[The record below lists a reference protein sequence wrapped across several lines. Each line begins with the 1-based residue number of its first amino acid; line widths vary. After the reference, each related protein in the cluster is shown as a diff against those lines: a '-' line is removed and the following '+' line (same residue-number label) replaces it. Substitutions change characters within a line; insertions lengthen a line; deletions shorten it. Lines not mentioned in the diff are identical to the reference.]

1 MLSIL
6 SVASKDSKS
15 ILITINLNAK
25 NSSRLKKDKSF
36 LLTLNTMYLQLK
48 LLRFFCIYSMNYI
61 LQANKVRELK
71 AQGAAKD
78 VVAPEIDLLLKLKKD
93 LAIAQGVD
101 PSASSSGGKKNKGK
115 SSEQKKKATTPPQG
129 ESSPSSAKSVDAVA
143 AQRLEKE
150 VAEQVR

>member
-1 MLSIL
+1 
-6 SVASKDSKS
+6 
-15 ILITINLNAK
+15 
-25 NSSRLKKDKSF
+25 
-36 LLTLNTMYLQLK
+36 
-48 LLRFFCIYSMNYI
+48 MNYI